1 MDRDDT
7 CNACLDGATCDA
19 EGTSLRTLV
28 IKRGHYRFD
37 NTSIHIHKCTKA
49 GDHACKGGKGAGEQ
63 LCATG
68 YTSALCSRCESNFYR
83 READDT
89 CTECSAQAFFEPS
102 LQAILATLIVLALAF
117 LFCLAE
123 LKILYERTHW
133 DKLRVGYINYSI
145 LRSIPDALDVKYP
158 EPARTFF
165 AIVDSFALNPFDL
178 ISGECINANLARFD
192 ARVVATTV
200 CVFVAC
206 VLNWLIFGIRCL
218 VFSNAEQRQRALSQH
233 AW

>member
-1 MDRDDT
+1 MDDGT
-7 CNACLDGATCDA
+7 CESCPIGAECA
-19 EGTSLRTLV
+19 EGTTLSTLV
-28 IKRGHYRFD
+28 IEPSHYRFD
-37 NTSIHIHKCTKA
+37 NTSKKVYECPKA
-49 GDHACKGGKGAGEQ
+49 GEHACKGGKGAAEQ

-89 CTECSAQAFFEPS
+89 CAECSEQAFFEPS
-102 LQAILATLIVLALAF
+102 LQAILLVLIILMLAF

-123 LKILYERTHW
+123 LKSLYERTHW
-133 DKLRVGYINYSI
+133 DKLRIGYINYSI
-145 LRSIPDALDVKYP
+145 LRSIPGALDVKYP

-200 CVFVAC
+200 CVVVAC

-218 VFSNAEQRQRALSQH
+218 VFSKGEQRQRALSQH
-233 AW
+233 MW